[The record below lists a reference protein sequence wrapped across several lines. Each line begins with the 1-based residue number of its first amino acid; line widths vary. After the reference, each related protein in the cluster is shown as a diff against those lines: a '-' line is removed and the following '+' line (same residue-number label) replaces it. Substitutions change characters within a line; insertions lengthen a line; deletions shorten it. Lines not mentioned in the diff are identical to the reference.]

1 MRARPQ
7 IIYGTAWKE
16 ERTEALVGLALR
28 SGFRA
33 IDTANQRKHYF
44 EAAVGDAIAR
54 AIGDGMVTRGELFLQ
69 TKFTD
74 VGGQDRRLPYDASA
88 PFAEQVAQSFASSLE
103 HLHTDYLDSYVL
115 HGP

>member
-16 ERTEALVGLALR
+16 ERTEALVRLALD

-54 AIGDGMVTRGELFLQ
+54 AIDGGELARGELFLQ

-74 VGGQDRRLPYDASA
+74 AAGQDRRLPYDPRA
-88 PFAEQVAQSFASSLE
+88 PLGEQVAQ
-103 HLHTDYLDSYVL
+103 
-115 HGP
+115 